1 MVYENRARRN
11 CHPNERKWPIIWTI
25 PWNRGTHSKERIVE
39 YLPITDHGPLE
50 NTFVFSFPSMVKYL
64 QFSKSRGKEGREKKL
79 PRVRALVLL
88 DSSMQRWVNV
98 SCNVRI
104 SRGANPFFIYFT
116 IGGIHR
122 FLSIHIYLFFSYSP
136 SNFRQTHRFKI
147 TYNRYPSASNYGR
160 GGSKQARTSR
170 GFHNAATLERARLRR

>member
-1 MVYENRARRN
+1 ME
-11 CHPNERKWPIIWTI
+11 PIRKNAS
-25 PWNRGTHSKERIVE
+25 WNICP
-39 YLPITDHGPLE
+39 LPITDPWKIR
-50 NTFVFSFPSMVKYL
+50 SFLPSHRWSSIRN
-64 QFSKSRGKEGREKKL
+64 FPNREERKEGRRNCRESE
-79 PRVRALVLL
+79 PSIVSL

-104 SRGANPFFIYFT
+104 SRGTNPFFHILHHR
-116 IGGIHR
+116 GIHR

-170 GFHNAATLERARLRR
+170 GFHNAGTLERARLRR